1 MSTKKIKVVKMKG
14 NKIHIQTEILDKF
27 VDVAQ
32 GDRKLAV
39 DIINQILAGYIN
51 WQEMMIEVK
60 HEKDLGFREQ
70 NN

>member
-1 MSTKKIKVVKMKG
+1 MKG
-14 NKIHIQTEILDKF
+14 NKVHIQTEILDKF

-32 GDRKLAV
+32 GDRKLAES
-39 DIINQILAGYIN
+39 IINQILAGYIL

>member
-1 MSTKKIKVVKMKG
+1 MKG
-14 NKIHIQTEILDKF
+14 NKIHIRIEILDKF

-39 DIINQILAGYIN
+39 DIINQVLAGYIN
-51 WQEMMIEVK
+51 WQEMMITVNQ
-60 HEKDLGFREQ
+60 EKELGNTLG

>member
-1 MSTKKIKVVKMKG
+1 
-14 NKIHIQTEILDKF
+14 

-39 DIINQILAGYIN
+39 DIINQVLAGYIN
-51 WQEMMIEVK
+51 WQEMMTLVK
-60 HEKDLGFREQ
+60 HEKDLGFREI

>member
-1 MSTKKIKVVKMKG
+1 MKG
-14 NKIHIQTEILDKF
+14 NKVHIDPEILNKF

-32 GDRKLAV
+32 GDRKLAES
-39 DIINQILAGYIN
+39 IINQVLQGYVL

-60 HEKDLGFREQ
+60 SEEELGVRDI

>member
-1 MSTKKIKVVKMKG
+1 
-14 NKIHIQTEILDKF
+14 

-39 DIINQILAGYIN
+39 DIINQVLAGYIN

-60 HEKDLGFREQ
+60 HEKDLGFREM

>member
-1 MSTKKIKVVKMKG
+1 MKG
-14 NKIHIQTEILDKF
+14 NKVHIQTEILDKF

-32 GDRKLAV
+32 GDRKLAES
-39 DIINQILAGYIN
+39 IINQVLGGYIL

>member
-1 MSTKKIKVVKMKG
+1 MNG
-14 NKIHIQTEILDKF
+14 NKVHIRKEIFDKF

-32 GDRKLAV
+32 GDRVLAV

-60 HEKDLGFREQ
+60 HEKELGFREQ
-70 NN
+70 NS

>member
-1 MSTKKIKVVKMKG
+1 MNG
-14 NKIHIQTEILDKF
+14 NKVHIRKEIFDKF

-32 GDRKLAV
+32 GDRVLAV

-60 HEKDLGFREQ
+60 HEKDLGFREM